1 MKHNNNSSLGAK
13 LKPHQKWNQIN
24 WVKVEKFV
32 LRLERSIA
40 KAVEHHDFAKV
51 AKLRRIFR
59 TSNNVRLLSVRR
71 VTQDNRGKRTA
82 GVDGKVITSEKERWR
97 LASNVSIDGKSNPL
111 LRVWIPKSNS
121 KELRPLGIPTIEDRV
136 KQMMLKL
143 EIEPIYEVQAEP
155 NVYGFRPA
163 RSVHDAIE
171 ACFIAI
177 GCKKE
182 GAWVLEGDFSKFF
195 DNINKEHMLKMIKS
209 LGITDKETLQQV
221 QAWIKSGVIDKE
233 VFTKTDK
240 GTPQGGVISP
250 LLANI
255 ALHGMENMLHDWVNT
270 WKGTK
275 RRNHHGFSVIRYA
288 DDFVVIHKDRTVIE
302 EAKQRIEEWLDNGVG
317 VKLNQTKTKITHTT
331 KGFDF
336 LGFNVRQYRV
346 NNGSKLK
353 FLTKPSK
360 DKVIAHM
367 ESIRQVTKTMPAVS
381 TETLIAKLNPIITGW
396 SNYYS
401 SAASKKTLNWCD
413 NQMFIKLWK
422 WATRR
427 HNDDHKCKRW
437 IKNKYFKRIGT
448 RNWVFATVDDK
459 GKPIKRLK
467 SHSKTKIVRHVKVRG
482 TKHVYD
488 GDNIYW
494 AKRNARNPLLP
505 TRVKKL
511 LFKQEGVCPYCGS
524 PFKNDD
530 IMEID
535 HVIPKSEGGKDI
547 YLNLQLL
554 HDHCHDN
561 KTLDDKRRFE
571 KELLTKSDWVFV

>member
-1 MKHNNNSSLGAK
+1 M
-13 LKPHQKWNQIN
+13 
-24 WVKVEKFV
+24 
-32 LRLERSIA
+32 R
-40 KAVEHHDFAKV
+40 
-51 AKLRRIFR
+51 
-59 TSNNVRLLSVRR
+59 VRK

-82 GVDGKVITSEKERWR
+82 GIDGKIVTSEKDRWQ
-97 LASNVSIDGKSNPL
+97 LVNNVNIDGKSNPL
-111 LRVWIPKSNS
+111 LRVWIPKPNS

-171 ACFIAI
+171 ACFIVI
-177 GCKKE
+177 GHKRN
-182 GAWVLEGDFSKFF
+182 GAWVLEADFSKFF
-195 DNINKEHMLKMIKS
+195 DNINKEHMLRMMKS

-221 QAWIKSGVIDKE
+221 QAWIKSGVIDKD

-270 WKGTK
+270 WKGPK
-275 RRNHHGFSVIRYA
+275 QVNQKSFSVIRYA
-288 DDFVVIHKDRTVIE
+288 DDFVVIHKDRAVIE

-317 VKLNQTKTKITHTT
+317 VKLNQVKTKITHTT

-336 LGFNVRQYRV
+336 LGFNLRQYHV

-353 FLTKPSK
+353 LLIKPSK
-360 DKVIAHM
+360 NKVIAHM
-367 ESIRQVTKTMPAVS
+367 ESIRELTKTMQAVS
-381 TETLIAKLNPIITGW
+381 MEILIAKLNPIITGW
-396 SNYYS
+396 SNNYS
-401 SAASKKTLNWCD
+401 RVVSKESYEWCD
-413 NQMFIKLWK
+413 HQMFIKLWK
-422 WATRR
+422 WAARR
-427 HNDDHKCKRW
+427 HKGDHKGKWW
-437 IKNKYFKRIGT
+437 IKNKYFKHIGT

-467 SHSKTKIVRHVKVRG
+467 SHSDTKIVRHIKVRG

-494 AKRNARNPLLP
+494 AKRNAKNPLLP
-505 TRVKKL
+505 IRVKKL
-511 LFKQEGVCPYCGS
+511 LSKQKGICPYCGS

-530 IMEID
+530 IMEVD
-535 HVIPKSEGGKDI
+535 HIIPKCEGGKDI
-547 YLNLQLL
+547 YQNLQLL
-554 HDHCHDN
+554 HGHCHDN
-561 KTLDDKRRFE
+561 KTKDDKRRYE
-571 KELLTKSDWVFV
+571 KELLTKSDWVLV